1 MGQPEIDADE
11 NGGAFLAG
19 VQFRQAGSIW
29 KKRGGVTAALRA
41 IRLRRRRS
49 RQPRS

>member
-19 VQFRQAGSIW
+19 VQFRQAG
-29 KKRGGVTAALRA
+29 
-41 IRLRRRRS
+41 
-49 RQPRS
+49 